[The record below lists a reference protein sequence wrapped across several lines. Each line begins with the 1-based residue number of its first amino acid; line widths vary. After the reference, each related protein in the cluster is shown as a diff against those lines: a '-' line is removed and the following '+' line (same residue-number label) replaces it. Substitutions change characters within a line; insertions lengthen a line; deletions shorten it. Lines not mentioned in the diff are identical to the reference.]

1 MHTHAH
7 TRTDIYNH
15 VDTRH
20 AALLLFVVRL
30 LLPLPYPLFLAP
42 PPPFPS
48 CLCVQVRFVHMQS
61 AFVPPTCPG
70 VLIVLSMVGLR
81 TLEQMPEAQEYKQ
94 QQEWEDFIN
103 KAREEDDF
111 DPGADE

>member
-1 MHTHAH
+1 
-7 TRTDIYNH
+7 
-15 VDTRH
+15 
-20 AALLLFVVRL
+20 
-30 LLPLPYPLFLAP
+30 
-42 PPPFPS
+42 
-48 CLCVQVRFVHMQS
+48 MQS

>member
-1 MHTHAH
+1 MQRSHSAPAVGWPTHTAH
-7 TRTDIYNH
+7 
-15 VDTRH
+15 
-20 AALLLFVVRL
+20 
-30 LLPLPYPLFLAP
+30 
-42 PPPFPS
+42 S
-48 CLCVQVRFVHMQS
+48 VHMQS